1 MMIALVRQ
9 LRLEADRVMSVR
21 LTDPDGRPLPPWRP
35 GAHVGIE
42 LPTGLTRQYSL
53 CGSPADRDGYRIG
66 VLRERRSRGG
76 SEYVHSF
83 LRPGQRLRITE
94 PRNNFPLVAADRYL
108 FIAGGIGITP
118 ILPMIEQVGARPWRL
133 AYCGRS
139 VDSLAF
145 LDELTTHSGHV
156 DVFADGNRLALTA
169 LLAEPRPGTA
179 VYACGPESLLA
190 GVEEAMTGWPT
201 GSLHLERF
209 AARPKPVLPNHEFEV
224 VCARSGRTVTV
235 PVDRS
240 TLDVLQDNG
249 IPVEGSCRE
258 GVCGTCQ
265 VRVLDGTPDHRDDIL
280 SDAER
285 VAGDRMFVCVSRCAG
300 SRLVLDV

>member
-1 MMIALVRQ
+1 MIALVRE
-9 LRLEADRVMSVR
+9 LRLEADRVLSVR
-21 LTDPDGRPLPPWRP
+21 LTDPDGCPLPPWQP
-35 GAHVGIE
+35 GAHVGIQ

-53 CGSPADRDGYRIG
+53 CGSQADRAGYRIG

-83 LRPGQRLRITE
+83 LRPGQRLRIGE
-94 PRNNFPLVAADRYL
+94 PLNNFPLVDADRYL

-118 ILPMIEQVGARPWRL
+118 ILPMIEQAGSRPWRL

-139 VDSLAF
+139 RASLAF
-145 LDELTTHSGHV
+145 RDELTIHSGQV
-156 DVFADGNRLALTA
+156 DVFADGDRVDLAA
-169 LLAEPRPGTA
+169 LLAEPRTDTA

-190 GVEEAMTGWPT
+190 GVEDAMAGWPP
-201 GSLHLERF
+201 GALHLERF
-209 AARPKPVLPNHEFEV
+209 AARPKPQLPNHEFDV
-224 VCARSGRTVTV
+224 VCARSDRRLTV
-235 PVDRS
+235 PAERS
-240 TLDVLQDNG
+240 VLDVLQDNG

-280 SDAER
+280 SEAEQAR
-285 VAGDRMFVCVSRCAG
+285 GDRMFVCVSRCAG
-300 SRLVLDV
+300 ARLVLDV